1 MRIDS
6 GAAART
12 DRLGEFCR
20 QLDRTDIRIV
30 FCKRFDGK
38 SGNWNLTRHMHD
50 VVELIYFLNGDVEI
64 STTEA
69 HSSAGDY
76 DVIVYPRGM
85 YHSEKLQGRGSH
97 DIFCVWAD
105 LGPLQVPGM
114 IWVQDDR
121 GLPVKWLLEHMHA
134 EYTSDQ
140 PEPALIQHY
149 AKAAIILIAR
159 KALGGNVP
167 DGQISSRPF
176 ERAVRFMHDHL
187 AEPLTVDGLA
197 KAVSVS
203 SSYLSRIFRQ
213 KVGVPPGIYLRSIR
227 IETARAMLSYGTRT
241 IEEIAG
247 LIGFSSPKYFSHAFR
262 KETGMTPSEWRRRSL
277 RSEVTDRE

>member
-1 MRIDS
+1 MRSDS
-6 GAAART
+6 GAAAWMGQ
-12 DRLGEFCR
+12 LSEFSR
-20 QLDRTDIRIV
+20 QLDATDIKIM

-38 SGNWNLTRHMHD
+38 SGIWNLTRHMHD
-50 VVELIYFLNGDVEI
+50 VVELIYFLSGDVEI
-64 STTEA
+64 STMDA

-85 YHSEKLQGRGSH
+85 YHSEKFQGRGSH

-105 LGPLQVPGM
+105 LGPIQIPGM

-121 GLPVKWLLEHMHA
+121 GLPIKWLLEHMHA
-134 EYTSDQ
+134 EYTSDE

-167 DGQISSRPF
+167 DGQISARPF
-176 ERAVRFMHDHL
+176 ERVVRYMHDHL
-187 AEPLTVDGLA
+187 SEPLTVDSLA
-197 KAVSVS
+197 KAVNVS
-203 SSYLSRIFRQ
+203 SSYLSRIFTQ
-213 KVGVPPGIYLRSIR
+213 KVGVPPGIYLRSVR
-227 IETARAMLSYGTRT
+227 IETAKAMLSYGTRT

-247 LIGFSSPKYFSHAFR
+247 LTGFSSPKYFSHAFR
-262 KETGMTPSEWRRRSL
+262 KEADMTPSEWRRRSL
-277 RSEVTDRE
+277 NSEGAGKE